1 MRPAGALARLA
12 AALLAAAALGGCA
25 SFDGSSLVRG
35 KSTAAEAEALMG
47 KAHVRAS
54 GPAGEQVWLYARGR
68 QTYAVVLG
76 PDGIVREVEP
86 RRSPAVA
93 ARLTIG
99 KSTTRDVH
107 ELLGPPERAGRYPLL
122 SRDILEYPYSD
133 GQDHRA
139 LYVNLSYDGV
149 VREVHDMTDW
159 SMYSQSLD

>member
-1 MRPAGALARLA
+1 MRPAGALARLGA
-12 AALLAAAALGGCA
+12 VLLAAAVAGGCA
-25 SFDGSSLVRG
+25 SLDGSALVRG
-35 KSTAAEAEALMG
+35 KSTAAEVEALMG
-47 KAHVRAS
+47 KPHARAT
-54 GPAGEQVWLYARGR
+54 GAAGEQAWLYSRGR
-68 QTYAVVLG
+68 QTYAVMLG
-76 PDGIVREVEP
+76 PDGIVRGVEP
-86 RRSPAVA
+86 RRSQAVA

-107 ELLGPPERAGRYPLL
+107 ELLGPPERSGRYPLL